1 MCYVQRNGQRERE
14 MMVFLMGMGE
24 GRREKGKN
32 AKRDQE
38 NFPPFFCFLFL
49 KRNDQVKKLGRGK
62 KKKKGG
68 FG

>member
-1 MCYVQRNGQRERE
+1 